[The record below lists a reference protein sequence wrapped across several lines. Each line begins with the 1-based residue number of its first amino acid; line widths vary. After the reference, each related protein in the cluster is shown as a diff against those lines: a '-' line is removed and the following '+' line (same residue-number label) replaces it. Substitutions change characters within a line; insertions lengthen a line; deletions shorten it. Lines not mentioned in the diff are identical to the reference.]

1 MKTQR
6 LFAATALAV
15 AALAAGAQEA
25 TLYTDPPS
33 TLTRVEVQAELARAR
48 AAGELDEI
56 TDWLTQRAIAMH
68 NDPALQAVARSRADV
83 HAEAMVAVRAQAFE
97 FDPGSIGG

>member
-6 LFAATALAV
+6 LFAATALV
-15 AALAAGAQEA
+15 AAAFAAGAQEA
-25 TLYTDPPS
+25 TLYSDPPS
-33 TLTRVEVQAELARAR
+33 TLTRAEVQAELARAR

-68 NDPALQAVARSRADV
+68 NDPAFHAVARSRADV
-83 HAEAMVAVRAQAFE
+83 HAEALASARTQPFE

>member
-6 LFAATALAV
+6 LFAASALA
-15 AALAAGAQEA
+15 AAAFAAGAQEA

-33 TLTRVEVQAELARAR
+33 TLTRAEVQAELARAR

-56 TDWLTQRAIAMH
+56 TDWLTQRAIAMRT
-68 NDPALQAVARSRADV
+68 DPAQQAVARSRADV
-83 HAEAMVAVRAQAFE
+83 QAEAMAAAHTRSFE
-97 FDPGSIGG
+97 FDPGSVGG